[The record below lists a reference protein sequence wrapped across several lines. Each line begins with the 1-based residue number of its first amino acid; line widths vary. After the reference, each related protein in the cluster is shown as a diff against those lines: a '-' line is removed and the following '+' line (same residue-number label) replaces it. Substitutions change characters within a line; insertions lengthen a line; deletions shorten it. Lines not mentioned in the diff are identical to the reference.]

1 MKKDQIEIKGNTVA
15 GRTNFVRRSPSAICH
30 SSFLIFH
37 SPFAIRHLSSFILLS
52 SFLSSFFIFHFSSS
66 AATPSVCNPYT
77 FVGRVMDANH
87 DAFGSNRV
95 ARIEATNADGDLLAK
110 TKTFFRADS
119 RRNYALQ
126 IPMATTA
133 VEGYAVQSTT
143 LDIAVTDDMGKVW
156 SGVVVNP
163 EVGVSGAVR
172 EVDIVL
178 GEDLD
183 GDGID
188 DSLYAKLE
196 AQWEESDYWRYGE
209 VFDPSKDYDGDGIS
223 TIAEALAGTDPFNP
237 DDMLKITAFAQAG
250 ASRLRAAGL
259 PPMALSF
266 DAIGGRSYTVEEAT
280 SLTAKDWKA
289 REFFL
294 PDSDVPVNVLSVPS
308 GSGRSGSTV
317 YLLPSVSSNAFF
329 RVRAE

>member
-1 MKKDQIEIKGNTVA
+1 MKG
-15 GRTNFVRRSPSAICH
+15 ICYVVLFCAVP
-30 SSFLIFH
+30 FL
-37 SPFAIRHLSSFILLS
+37 AQ
-52 SFLSSFFIFHFSSS
+52 
-66 AATPSVCNPYT
+66 AATSVCNPYT
-77 FVGRVMDANH
+77 FVGRVMDAKH

-95 ARIEATNADGDLLAK
+95 AKIEAANANGDLLVQ

-126 IPMATTA
+126 VPMATGE
-133 VEGYAVQSTT
+133 VDGYVVTNAAI
-143 LDIAVTDDMGKVW
+143 DITVTDDLGKVW
-156 SGVVVNP
+156 RGVVVDP
-163 EVGVSGAVR
+163 VVGASGGVR

-178 GEDLD
+178 GEDQN

-237 DDMLKITAFAQAG
+237 DDVLKITAFAQAG